1 MPRTWLPLAPGLAQA
16 GGQCAQGGALVL
28 PEPVDSVGVPP
39 KVGQNPSW
47 FPCPPRTGQLCHS
60 HRGASWALTTCSVPV
75 SADEEA
81 PDYGSGVRQSGT
93 AKISFDDQ
101 HFEKV
106 ACKGGAAV
114 DATRQASSPTLAL
127 RASLGGTVDSIFLP
141 GLPFLLSGERAE
153 EGGPARCPPERAAP
167 SLSSSPFPN
176 LTPPGHPPPHP
187 EPQCF

>member
-1 MPRTWLPLAPGLAQA
+1 MAPLGPGLAQA
-16 GGQCAQGGALVL
+16 GGQRAQDDALIL
-28 PEPVDSVGVPP
+28 PEPVDGVGVPP
-39 KVGQNPSW
+39 KVGQSPSW

-106 ACKGGAAV
+106 ARRGGAA
-114 DATRQASSPTLAL
+114 TGTTGQASSLTSAL
-127 RASLGGTVDSIFLP
+127 WASLGGTADSVCLP
-141 GLPFLLSGERAE
+141 GLPFLFSSERAE
-153 EGGPARCPPERAAP
+153 EGGPARCPPGAG
-167 SLSSSPFPN
+167 SSSS
-176 LTPPGHPPPHP
+176 LL
-187 EPQCF
+187 